1 MAEPG
6 CLHDAHF
13 QNLEVSG
20 DITVNSKILSKFAT
34 GTPAGS
40 GFTGTTDAVSI
51 SVSEYSSEIV
61 TSIFVDLG
69 AGNIRSSG
77 NAEHVVGNVGAA
89 NAYITQITTAIN
101 GVVYRV
107 EMVCL
112 EVPVGGDVDID
123 LSAHAN
129 PLTEDAQVQH
139 KLINGD
145 TAVFAQFDTA
155 NILVD
160 VDMTT
165 GIQDDYIYITHGT
178 NAAPG
183 VYTAGKFLIKFY
195 GAKVTGL

>member
-20 DITVNSKILSKFAT
+20 DINVNSKILSKFAT

-40 GFTGTTDAVSI
+40 GFTGGTTDAVSI

-69 AGNIRSSG
+69 AGNIISSASAG
-77 NAEHVVGNVGAA
+77 DVVGNDGAA
-89 NAYITQITTAIN
+89 SAYITRLTTAIN
-101 GVVYRV
+101 GVVYRG

-112 EVPVGGDVDID
+112 ELPAGGDLDIN
-123 LSAHAN
+123 LSAHTDSTIA
-129 PLTEDAQVQH
+129 EDEAGEDEHV
-139 KLINGD
+139 LINGG
-145 TAVFAQFDTA
+145 TAAFAKFDTA
-155 NILVD
+155 NIPED
-160 VDMTT
+160 
-165 GIQDDYIYITHGT
+165 GIQDDYIYITHGAT
-178 NAAPG
+178 TAG
-183 VYTAGKFLIKFY
+183 TYSAGKFLIKFY